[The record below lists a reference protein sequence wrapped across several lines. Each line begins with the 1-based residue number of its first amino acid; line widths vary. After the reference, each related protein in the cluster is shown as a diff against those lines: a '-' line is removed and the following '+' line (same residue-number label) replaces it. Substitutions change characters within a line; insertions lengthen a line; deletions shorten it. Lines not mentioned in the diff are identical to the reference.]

1 MGMKILWSDS
11 ALADLEE
18 IYDYYQ
24 SKAGSIIA
32 RSLVKTIIQKTLI
45 LGSNPFAGMKES
57 LLFDRPLEY
66 RYLIY
71 KNYKIIYRSDD
82 NIIVIITVFDSR
94 QDPVKIKNLHD

>member
-32 RSLVKTIIQKTLI
+32 RSLVKNNH
-45 LGSNPFAGMKES
+45 SEDA
-57 LLFDRPLEY
+57 
-66 RYLIY
+66 
-71 KNYKIIYRSDD
+71 
-82 NIIVIITVFDSR
+82 DS
-94 QDPVKIKNLHD
+94 